1 MFRKNVWLASIASV
15 WFTGGPFASGV
26 TTASAAGTSET
37 VAANDNTRAAGVLSD
52 GALTLRLR
60 AATGLWR
67 PEGADGPALSI
78 DALGEASSSL
88 TVPAPLIRVV
98 EGTPVVVSIHNEL
111 GSPLHVNGLCARDGS
126 PCAPLDVPPGETREA
141 RFTSGK
147 AGTYHYWATTM
158 GAPVPFRE
166 LAGGFIVDPPGR
178 VEPDRVLV
186 ITEWSNLTP
195 MQLGRIITADDTGA
209 AFLAADPRFVFVI
222 NGLSWPATERMT
234 YRRGERVRWRVIN
247 LSSQI
252 HPMHLHGFYFDVVS
266 QGDGL
271 KDSPIDSAHMRRVVT
286 QLVPSG
292 GTMTMAWTPER
303 EGNWLFHCHIM
314 AHVSPTRRL
323 SGAESGHVHGEPGM
337 AHGEPDSVQGEPR
350 GAHGQHP
357 IAHDEAGGMAGMIL
371 GVTVLP
377 TEEGR
382 RPAAVRRD
390 VTAQAHADDPAPP
403 RRRLRRAGCRL
414 RPCRRYSAAGI
425 GGSLRPGTGDRSPPQ
440 RAGRDHRREP
450 PDRSDGAP
458 LARDG
463 ARQFLRRRAQLERHR
478 SAARA
483 DDRTGRHVRGP
494 IHAAPLGHVH
504 LSHAPARLR
513 PVVRRDVRAAD
524 RAGCGRDLRP
534 GDRSC
539 GRDSAAAA

>member
-1 MFRKNVWLASIASV
+1 M
-15 WFTGGPFASGV
+15 
-26 TTASAAGTSET
+26 
-37 VAANDNTRAAGVLSD
+37 
-52 GALTLRLR
+52 R

-78 DALGEASSSL
+78 DALGETSSSL

-98 EGTPVVVSIHNEL
+98 EGTPIVVSIHNEL

-126 PCAPLDVPPGETREA
+126 ACPPLDVPAGETREA

-195 MQLGRIITADDTGA
+195 MQLGKIITADDTGA

-266 QGDGL
+266 QGNGL
-271 KDSPIDSAHMRRVVT
+271 MDSPIDSAHVRRVVT

-323 SGAESGHVHGEPGM
+323 SGAASGHIHGEPSAAHGEPRSAHGEPG
-337 AHGEPDSVQGEPR
+337 
-350 GAHGQHP
+350 GAHSEPP

-377 TEEGR
+377 AEGGR
-382 RPAAVRRD
+382 RPAPVRATSPRKLTLTIQRRPATPPACRLPASSLPKEQRRRD
-390 VTAQAHADDPAPP
+390 RAPSAPGPAIVLHRNAPVEITVENRLTEATALHWHGMELDSFYDGVHNWSGIDRQLAPMIEPGGTFVVRFTPPRSGTFIYHTHLHDYVQLSGGMYGPLIVLDEGETFDPATDHVVVLGRRSVTSEAANILQDAASVVINGQREPRFVWKP
-403 RRRLRRAGCRL
+403 RRSIA
-414 RPCRRYSAAGI
+414 
-425 GGSLRPGTGDRSPPQ
+425 
-440 RAGRDHRREP
+440 
-450 PDRSDGAP
+450 
-458 LARDG
+458 
-463 ARQFLRRRAQLERHR
+463 
-478 SAARA
+478 
-483 DDRTGRHVRGP
+483 
-494 IHAAPLGHVH
+494 
-504 LSHAPARLR
+504 
-513 PVVRRDVRAAD
+513 
-524 RAGCGRDLRP
+524 CG
-534 GDRSC
+534 
-539 GRDSAAAA
+539 

>member
-1 MFRKNVWLASIASV
+1 MFRKNVWLASFASV

-252 HPMHLHGFYFDVVS
+252 APDAPSRLLFRCR
-266 QGDGL
+266 Q
-271 KDSPIDSAHMRRVVT
+271 
-286 QLVPSG
+286 SG
-292 GTMTMAWTPER
+292 GR
-303 EGNWLFHCHIM
+303 IEGLADRF
-314 AHVSPTRRL
+314 
-323 SGAESGHVHGEPGM
+323 
-337 AHGEPDSVQGEPR
+337 
-350 GAHGQHP
+350 GAHAPRRHP
-357 IAHDEAGGMAGMIL
+357 ARSL
-371 GVTVLP
+371 
-377 TEEGR
+377 
-382 RPAAVRRD
+382 RRD
-390 VTAQAHADDPAPP
+390 DD
-403 RRRLRRAGCRL
+403 
-414 RPCRRYSAAGI
+414 
-425 GGSLRPGTGDRSPPQ
+425 
-440 RAGRDHRREP
+440 
-450 PDRSDGAP
+450 DGV
-458 LARDG
+458 DTG
-463 ARQFLRRRAQLERHR
+463 ARGQL
-478 SAARA
+478 AL
-483 DDRTGRHVRGP
+483 
-494 IHAAPLGHVH
+494 PLPHHG
-504 LSHAPARLR
+504 ARLADAT
-513 PVVRRDVRAAD
+513 VVR
-524 RAGCGRDLRP
+524 
-534 GDRSC
+534 S
-539 GRDSAAAA
+539 